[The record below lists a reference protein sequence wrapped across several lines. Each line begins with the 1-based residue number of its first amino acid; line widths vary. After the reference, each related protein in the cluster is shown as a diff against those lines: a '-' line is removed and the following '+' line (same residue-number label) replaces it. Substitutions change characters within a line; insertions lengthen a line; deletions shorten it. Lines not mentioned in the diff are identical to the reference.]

1 MNPNEHPEF
10 NLDFS
15 QTEEYVCPECGHKHF
30 TQVFKMRKLSAML
43 APTGNESYIPVP
55 VYACANCHTVPEPF
69 LPPESK

>member
-1 MNPNEHPEF
+1 MNGQPEF

-30 TQVFKMRKLSAML
+30 KQVYRMRKLSAML

-55 VYACANCHTVPEPF
+55 VYACANCN
-69 LPPESK
+69 LN